1 MSEIAEDRDFYAAAE
16 AAFIRRRGTPFLLS
30 PTDFALLKQWRALG
44 VPLAAVE
51 AGIDEAFTRREERSA
66 VGKVNSL
73 SYCRDAV
80 LEAWERHA
88 EAARGRGGPGGGAG
102 GAGAEADAAAARDA
116 LEALTRRLE
125 EAASSRPDLEAPIA
139 SAVRSL
145 ARLSRSG
152 KPPEEVEAS
161 LARLDRRL
169 AGELYAA
176 FPEPERAALDRQ
188 IDGLL
193 AGAGERMD
201 PATAEKTRKALTRR
215 TVRERLSLPRLSL
228 L

>member
-1 MSEIAEDRDFYAAAE
+1 MSETAEDREFYAAAE

-51 AGIDEAFTRREERSA
+51 AGIDDAFTRREERSA
-66 VGKVNSL
+66 VGRVNSL

-88 EAARGRGGPGGGAG
+88 EAARGRGASTAAG
-102 GAGAEADAAAARDA
+102 SAETDAAATLAA
-116 LEALTRRLE
+116 LEALAARLE
-125 EAASSRPDLEAPIA
+125 ESRRARPDLEAPLA
-139 SAVRSL
+139 SALRSL
-145 ARLSRSG
+145 ERLSRSG
-152 KPPEEVEAS
+152 KRPEEVEGS

-193 AGAGERMD
+193 KGAGAGERMD
-201 PATAEKTRKALTRR
+201 PATAEKTRKALARR
-215 TVRERLSLPRLSL
+215 TVRELLGLPRLSL